1 MFINLPP
8 LLTKFYFMYYN
19 FNEMPTLALL
29 QKFATQRP
37 QLDYCN
43 YGDRK
48 SYQQEVRGITKDLHD
63 FRELL
68 NLAVNRVQDLE
79 TKLKAYLLNS
89 SGRLTI
95 NAKGQMEYI
104 TGQYFPTEYRPA
116 SSRILANLIWES
128 YREEKKWNEAEVPVY
143 ADGNAI
149 RHAIKR
155 NLSRRCSKN
164 YFN

>member
-1 MFINLPP
+1 
-8 LLTKFYFMYYN
+8 MYYN

-29 QKFATQRP
+29 QKFANQRP

-43 YGDRK
+43 YGDPK
-48 SYQQEVRGITKDLHD
+48 SYRQEMREITKDLHD

-68 NLAVNRVQDLE
+68 NFAVNRVNDIE
-79 TKLKAYLLNS
+79 SILKAYLLKN
-89 SGRLTI
+89 SGRLTL
-95 NAKGQMEYI
+95 NEKGELNYI

-116 SSRILANLIWES
+116 CNRILASLIWSS
-128 YREEKKWNEAEVPVY
+128 YRDEKRWNELETPVY
-143 ADGNAI
+143 EDGNAI

-155 NLSRRCSKN
+155 NVSRRVAKF